1 MNRIYY
7 VNEFIFI
14 TCYSNVYT
22 PLYAALTTGMRIN
35 FSTWSC
41 ISETRGQYTITF
53 QSDLV

>member
-22 PLYAALTTGMRIN
+22 PLYAALTTGMRVN
-35 FSTWSC
+35 FPL
-41 ISETRGQYTITF
+41 GPA
-53 QSDLV
+53 LVKLEDNESGSFRPT